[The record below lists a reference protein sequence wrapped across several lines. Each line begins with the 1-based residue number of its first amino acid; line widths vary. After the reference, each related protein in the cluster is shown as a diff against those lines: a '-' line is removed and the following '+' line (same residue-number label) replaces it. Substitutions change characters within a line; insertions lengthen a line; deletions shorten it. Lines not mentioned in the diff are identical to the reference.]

1 MNKRI
6 IKAQGEHRDWL
17 YGAIKDQSLAN
28 GVTPNIILAIT
39 MQESHGDVSAKTT
52 QSFESFSTSGA
63 MQCMN
68 CASGAEKEGVTE
80 KTVYEMI
87 LGGIKHFV
95 ASRKPY
101 GETNEPRSIYPGL
114 RAYNSGPYA
123 VNLKNLSDG
132 MGATNNYV
140 SDIARR
146 LGGWV
151 Y

>member
-1 MNKRI
+1 MP
-6 IKAQGEHRDWL
+6 
-17 YGAIKDQSLAN
+17 S
-28 GVTPNIILAIT
+28 VILAIT
-39 MQESHGDVSAKTT
+39 IQESHGDVSAKTT

-68 CASGAEKEGVTE
+68 CASGVEKEGVTR
-80 KTVYEMI
+80 KTVFEMI
-87 LGGIKHFV
+87 LGGIKHFKE
-95 ASRKPY
+95 SRKPY

-114 RAYNSGPYA
+114 RAYNSGPFA

-132 MGATNNYV
+132 MGATDAYV
-140 SDIARR
+140 SDVARR